1 MIHKHHEPLLE
12 ALILVTT

>member
-12 ALILVTT
+12 ALILGTT